1 MRTRISIAF
10 LALLL
15 SACASYYRMNERFNR
30 SFEDGDLERAEKVLA
45 GNKKAPKGKAQL
57 LYYLNRGVVASMQGN
72 FEDSNDFL
80 ERAYEVGEDLRNNYW
95 NVATSLLINPM
106 VAYYTGEDHELLLL
120 HYYKALNYL
129 QLGNTQAALVECKRM
144 NIKLTKFSS
153 QYKSGASKGKVKYHR
168 DAFIH
173 TLMGIIYEAD
183 RDYNNAFIAYRN
195 AVDIYQEDYLPMFGL
210 DAPEQLQR
218 DLLRTAH
225 RMGFTNELQRYEK
238 LLGRKYKA
246 QATSG
251 GELVFFWNNGLG
263 PVKSEWNINFALIR
277 GRGGAM
283 VFQNDELGWNFP
295 FAVDSDE
302 EYEEKGLDDIELVRV
317 AFPKYVERSPYFTK
331 AQLQSSSGTSRK
343 LELAQDINSIAFHS
357 LRQRMFKEFGISL
370 LRVALKKAAEYG
382 VRSEN
387 EDLGAIIGLV
397 NALTERADT
406 RNWQTIPHSISYT
419 RLSLPTGEQSVKL
432 QLSQSNA
439 NAHQHDF
446 TYTIRR
452 NRTTFGTFHSL
463 ESTSALFPY
472 LSY

>member
-1 MRTRISIAF
+1 
-10 LALLL
+10 
-15 SACASYYRMNERFNR
+15 MNERFNR
-30 SFEDGDLERAEKVLA
+30 SFEEGDMERAEKVLA
-45 GNKKAPKGKAQL
+45 GSKKAPEGKAQL

-72 FEDSNDFL
+72 FEGSNNFL
-80 ERAYEVGEDLRNNYW
+80 ERAYELGEDLRNNFW
-95 NVATSLLINPM
+95 NSATSLLINPM

-144 NIKLTKFSS
+144 NIKLTKFSN
-153 QYKSGASKGKVKYHR
+153 QYNPGLSSNKIKYHR

-195 AVDIYQEDYLPMFGL
+195 AVNIYQEDYLPMFGL
-210 DAPEQLQR
+210 DAPEQLQQ
-218 DLLRTAH
+218 DLLHSAH

-238 LLGRKYKA
+238 LFGKKYR
-246 QATSG
+246 QSATNE

-263 PVKSEWNINFALIR
+263 PVKSEWSLNFALVR

-283 VFQNDELGWNFP
+283 VFKNEQLGWNLP
-295 FAVDSDE
+295 FALGSDE
-302 EYEEKGLDDIELVRV
+302 EYEEKGLNDIELIRV
-317 AFPKYVERSPYFTK
+317 AFPKYVERPAYFTK
-331 AQLQSSSGTSRK
+331 AQLQSPSGTSQK

-357 LRQRMFKEFGISL
+357 LQQRMFKEFSTSL
-370 LRVALKKAAEYG
+370 LRVALKKATEYS

-387 EDLGAIIGLV
+387 EDMGAIIGLV

-406 RNWQTIPHSISYT
+406 RNWQTIPHSISYS
-419 RLSLPTGEQSVKL
+419 RLSLPEGEQSVQL
-432 QLSQSNA
+432 QLSRSNA
-439 NAHQHDF
+439 DTQKHDF
-446 TYTIRR
+446 TYYIRK
-452 NRTTFGTFHSL
+452 NRTTFGSFHSL
-463 ESTSALFPY
+463 ESTSAPFPY